1 MDRHA
6 QAIQNR
12 IRTCKDKAAKTPT
25 NKRAVAMLR
34 TLVKEKHTLQG
45 IADILNREGF
55 VTSQGS
61 SFSKS
66 TVYKLIKR
74 YNLKED

>member
-1 MDRHA
+1 MSKPS
-6 QAIQNR
+6 
-12 IRTCKDKAAKTPT
+12 RTCKDKADNNPN

-34 TLVKEKHTLQG
+34 TLTKEEHTLQEMT
-45 IADILNREGF
+45 DILNKEGF
-55 VTSQGS
+55 VTSQGC

>member
-1 MDRHA
+1 
-6 QAIQNR
+6 
-12 IRTCKDKAAKTPT
+12 
-25 NKRAVAMLR
+25 MLR

-55 VTSQGS
+55 VTSQGC